1 MAWSPT
7 SSGSPRA
14 PLLAG
19 LKSESL
25 DVFTTGLA
33 SAFALGQNLPVKLL
47 FWQLD
52 DARDRAWWFR
62 RTRYR
67 SYRDL
72 KKAKAIGT
80 PSGTCAQV
88 ALGLMARKAGIAMK
102 ELNVVNIAPP
112 LYANAFT
119 SNSI

>member
-1 MAWSPT
+1 MSSSPAWP
-7 SSGSPRA
+7 P
-14 PLLAG
+14 
-19 LKSESL
+19 
-25 DVFTTGLA
+25 
-33 SAFALGQNLPVKLL
+33 AFALGQNLPVKLL

-52 DARDRAWWFR
+52 DAPGQGLVVSKDSGID
-62 RTRYR
+62 

-102 ELNVVNIAPP
+102 ELNVVNIARRCTPMP
-112 LYANAFT
+112 SPATPSTPA
-119 SNSI
+119 